1 VSDEHQQ
8 TGMWPGGCRNPYVF
22 LIEESARICS
32 DAIVGAF
39 MSKTVYVVYG
49 DLNMSPSLDLES
61 LDGTN
66 GFKMVEDEASFA
78 DMNLAGG
85 FSVAS
90 ADVNGDG
97 IRYGVNPIDAR
108 PRVTFLLG

>member
-1 VSDEHQQ
+1 MDS
-8 TGMWPGGCRNPYVF
+8 
-22 LIEESARICS
+22 LIEVSTRVNS

-49 DLNMSPSLDLES
+49 DLNMSPSFDLAS

-66 GFKMVEDEASFA
+66 GFKLVEDEASFSE
-78 DMNLAGG
+78 MSLTGG
-85 FSVAS
+85 YSVTS

-97 IRYGVNPIDAR
+97 IRCVVRQSPPNR
-108 PRVTFLLG
+108 Q